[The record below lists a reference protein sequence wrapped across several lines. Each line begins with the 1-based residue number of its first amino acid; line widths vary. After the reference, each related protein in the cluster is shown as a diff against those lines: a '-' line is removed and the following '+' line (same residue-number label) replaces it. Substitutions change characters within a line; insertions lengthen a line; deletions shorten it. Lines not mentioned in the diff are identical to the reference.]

1 LTYKYRAIG
10 NSIRVMNT
18 VNNWK
23 FRELTL
29 KSWLNR
35 RLRYAIKE
43 AIGIVYQPGS
53 GGLEAHP
60 TKNLISCGT
69 GILPVTG
76 SGGLEAHPTKNLISC
91 GTGILPVT
99 DIGATSGLKLTKDTC
114 RHQIPLNRAK
124 NSTRVLYVS
133 AIALKLAEYDIKEY
147 QRVWQ
152 QTPQAI
158 ATRLVETLQPLCSG
172 DFTIAVAPSGI
183 IQFEL
188 TDLALAVWLQRL
200 AQTALPLPESQIL
213 SPVVPVD
220 RLFPIQYS
228 HARCC
233 SLLRMAHRDR
243 IIAIVE
249 FDRAPTPQ
257 IWSLSAPTPIP
268 WLDEDG
274 RLRLVHPA
282 EYNLI
287 SQLLAVLDSL
297 APIIEQYNDEK
308 PVNYLKLANSLSA
321 AFQTFYSQ
329 CRIWGEV
336 KIETP
341 KLAQARLGLVLAT
354 QSLLRFILEDLLN
367 AVAPLEL

>member
-1 LTYKYRAIG
+1 LTYKDSASG

-23 FRELTL
+23 FREQLTL

-35 RLRYAIKE
+35 RLRYAIEE
-43 AIGIVYQPGS
+43 AIAQASVPALLS
-53 GGLEAHP
+53 KSA
-60 TKNLISCGT
+60 
-69 GILPVTG
+69 V
-76 SGGLEAHPTKNLISC
+76 
-91 GTGILPVT
+91 
-99 DIGATSGLKLTKDTC
+99 KLDE
-114 RHQIPLNRAK
+114 IPLNRAK

-133 AIALKLAEYDIKEY
+133 AIALKLSVCDRYDVKEDIKE
-147 QRVWQ
+147 VWQ
-152 QTPQAI
+152 QTPQTI
-158 ATRLVETLQPLCSG
+158 ATQLAETLQPLCSG

-188 TDLALAVWLQRL
+188 TDVALAVWLQRL

-249 FDRAPTPQ
+249 FYRATTPQ
-257 IWSLSAPTPIP
+257 IWSLSAPNPIP

-274 RLRLVHPA
+274 RLRLTHPA

-308 PVNYLKLANSLSA
+308 PVNYLKLANNLSE

-341 KLAQARLGLVLAT
+341 KLAQSRLGLVLAT